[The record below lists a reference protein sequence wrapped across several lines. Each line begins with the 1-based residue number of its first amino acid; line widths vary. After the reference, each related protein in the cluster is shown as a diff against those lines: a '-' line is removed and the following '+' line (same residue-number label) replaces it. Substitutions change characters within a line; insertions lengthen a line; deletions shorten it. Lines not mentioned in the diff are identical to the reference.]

1 MIDVTVSLQTKL
13 EKSPFYY
20 AVLHW
25 IDPIKKDQYKWKSTK
40 IRYIEETK
48 KRLHNQAEQEANKKA
63 EEFRKT
69 FEEELNTKVIS
80 RKSLIDEIAKQTFS
94 DYLINWAKG
103 TEGKKEEGTSSQY
116 ETNINGIIAPYFKK
130 TGILLEE
137 LQPIHLQNFYDTQY
151 KRILTK
157 GKNKGKPV
165 SKNTVWHY
173 HTTIH
178 KALNDAV
185 RLNLIPFNP
194 DDRTDVA
201 RPDKYIASY
210 YNEDEAN
217 ELLEKAINNPLE
229 LIINLATC
237 YGLRRSEILGLK
249 WSAINFDGNT
259 ITINHKVTQA
269 TVDKKRVLVQK
280 DKLKNKSSYRTFPLI
295 PQVKDLLLKEIEK
308 QSKNK
313 KIYGNTYKNKDNY
326 ICVKDDG
333 EIMKPDTITRNFPK
347 FLKQKGLK
355 KIRLHDLRH
364 SCASILLANGVPMK
378 EIQEYL
384 GHSSYN
390 TTANIYAHVNS
401 NSKENSAN
409 TMSNI
414 LSKQKSA

>member
-63 EEFRKT
+63 EEFRKA

-217 ELLEKAINNPLE
+217 ELLEKAINNSLE

-390 TTANIYAHVNS
+390 TTANIYAHVDS

>member
-40 IRYIEETK
+40 IRHIEESK

-63 EEFRKT
+63 EEFRKA
-69 FEEELNTKVIS
+69 FEEELNSKVLS
-80 RKSLIDEIAKQTFS
+80 RKNIIDEIAKQTFS

-116 ETNINGIIAPYFKK
+116 ETNINGIIAPYFEK

-157 GKNKGKPV
+157 GKNNGKPV

-217 ELLEKAINNPLE
+217 ELLEKAINDPLE

-249 WSAINFDGNT
+249 WNAINFYRNT
-259 ITINHKVTQA
+259 ITIKHKVTQA

-295 PQVKDLLLKEIEK
+295 PQVKDLLLKEKEK

-313 KIYGNTYKNKDNY
+313 KIYGNTYKNEDNY

-355 KIRLHDLRH
+355 KIRLHDLIH
-364 SCASILLANGVPMK
+364 SCASILLANDVPMK

-390 TTANIYAHVNS
+390 TTANIYAHVDS

-414 LSKQKSA
+414 LSKKKSA